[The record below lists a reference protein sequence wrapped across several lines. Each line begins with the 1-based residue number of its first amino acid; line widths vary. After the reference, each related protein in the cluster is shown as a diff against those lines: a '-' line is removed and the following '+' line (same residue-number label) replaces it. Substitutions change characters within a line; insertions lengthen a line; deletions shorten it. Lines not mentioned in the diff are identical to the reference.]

1 MKKILFLI
9 GILVALAGTQVDA
22 QTKYTLSGKIADDAG
37 EALGGGS
44 VMLLQA
50 ADSILQ
56 SFAITDAAGGF
67 KFMDVPPGD
76 YVFKAVFLKHKTLV
90 KLVNATGGNA
100 NIDLGT
106 LKMTPES
113 ANLEGVEITE
123 ERVPVRIKGD
133 TIEYDAK
140 AFTVQPND
148 AVEELFKKLPGMEV
162 DRDGNIKAQ
171 GENVTKIL
179 VDGKEFFGDD
189 PKVASKNLPAE
200 AVDKVQVFDKM
211 SDVSEFTGVDDGS
224 RTRTI
229 NLTLK
234 DDYKTGYFGNVS
246 GGYGTKNRFEGKAN
260 LNRFGEKSQLSFLGQ
275 ANNTNQQGFSMQDYT
290 SFVGGIGNLMR
301 SSDGGQQL
309 DPGELGLNLS
319 SDPSI
324 GFFTTGAG
332 GLNGNFTPNK
342 NTQITASYFYNYLQ
356 KDIERRLFK
365 ETILDEN
372 SFTTTQNGT
381 QEDKNQNH
389 RASIYWKQELDTLT
403 RLSLRVSAKLNTTA
417 STVDDSVRT
426 LQSSGFQNNSLQH
439 YITSSGLQEINPTLN
454 LMHRF
459 RKKGRSTSLTGGFRL
474 NPQDRDVNLLSES
487 SYQLAD
493 TSLLLYDTLRQSQL
507 QDIGLLSYNGRISYV
522 EPIGKHHAIEVYA
535 QHQANINDATKNFFN
550 VDPDAGTSLLD
561 SSLSTDYRSSY
572 SFERGGLTWRW
583 FNQIMNLNT
592 GLAVQYSVLDGE
604 IFTTNTQIRKSFLNV
619 LPSLT
624 MRMKLA
630 KSQNLRLNYN
640 TRVGEPTIAQL
651 QPVPDN
657 SNPLNIT
664 VGNPDLRA
672 EYSHTARLGYN
683 YFDQFSFLSLFG
695 GLSATY
701 TTNKISQ
708 RTSVDSLLRQ
718 VTRPVNVDND
728 LQISANAAFDTPLR
742 KLKIKV
748 GLQGNGTYGRSLV
761 YINDVLNTVNRYT
774 AGGTFRV
781 ENKTKNHFDA
791 SVGVRTSY
799 TVSQYPDAADL
810 NQDYLNSGLFG
821 NLVVYLPKK
830 FTLMT
835 GLDYSLYTGAGVG
848 ATTAVPLWRA
858 YVSKKIFKNGRGEIR
873 FSGYDLLNKNIG
885 ITRTAQLNYTQQ
897 ETVTTLS
904 RYFMGSFT
912 YSIVSVGNKR

>member
-1 MKKILFLI
+1 MKKIFLLI
-9 GILVALAGTQVDA
+9 GILVALTGARLDA
-22 QTKYTLSGKIADDAG
+22 QTKYTLSGRIADDAG

-44 VMLLQA
+44 VMLLHA

-56 SFAITDAAGGF
+56 SFAITDPNGAF
-67 KFMDVPPGD
+67 SFQDVPAGD
-76 YVFKAVFLKHKTLV
+76 YVLKAVFLKHKTLAKIV
-90 KLVNATGGNA
+90 AVAGTDPTM
-100 NIDLGT
+100 DLGT
-106 LKMTPES
+106 YKMTPEA
-113 ANLEGVEITE
+113 ANIEGVEITE
-123 ERVPVRIKGD
+123 ERIPVRIKGD

-200 AVDKVQVFDKM
+200 SVDKVQVFDKM

-224 RTRTI
+224 RSRTI

-234 DDYKTGYFGNVS
+234 EDYKTGYFGNVS
-246 GGYGTKNRFEGKAN
+246 GAYGTKNRFEGKAN

-301 SSDGGQQL
+301 SSDGNQGM

-324 GFFTTGAG
+324 GFFTTGAA
-332 GLNGNFTPNK
+332 GLNGNFTPSK
-342 NTQITASYFYNYLQ
+342 NTQITTSYFFNYLR
-356 KDIERRLFK
+356 KDIERQLFK

-372 SFTTTQNGT
+372 SFTTTQNGV
-381 QEDKNQNH
+381 QRDKNQNH

-403 RLSLRVSAKLNTTA
+403 RLSLRISAKLNTSA
-417 STVDDSVRT
+417 STVEDSVANLRMNGSQT
-426 LQSSGFQNNSLQH
+426 SSLQH
-439 YITSSGLQEINPTLN
+439 YLANAGLQDINPTLN

-459 RKKGRSTSLTGGFRL
+459 RKRGRSASISGGFRL
-474 NPQDRDVNLLSES
+474 NPQDKDVNLLSENS
-487 SYQLAD
+487 FQLSD

-507 QDIGLLSYNGRISYV
+507 QDIGLLSYNGRASYV
-522 EPIGKHHAIEVYA
+522 EPFGKHHAVEIYA
-535 QHQANINDATKNFFN
+535 QHQSTINDATKNFFN
-550 VDPDAGTSLLD
+550 VDPDAGSSVLD
-561 SSLSTDYRSSY
+561 SSLSTDYRSNY
-572 SFERGGLTWRW
+572 TFERGGLTWRW
-583 FNQIMNLNT
+583 FNQRMNLNT
-592 GLAVQYSVLDGE
+592 GLAVQYSVLDGD
-604 IFTTNTQIRKSFLNV
+604 IFTTNTQIRKSFTNL
-619 LPSLT
+619 LPSLS
-624 MRMKLA
+624 MRLKLA

-672 EYSHTARLGYN
+672 EYVNTARLNYN

-708 RTSVDSLLRQ
+708 RTTVDSLLRQ
-718 VTRPVNVDND
+718 VTRPVNVAND
-728 LQISANAAFDTPLR
+728 LQLSANAAFDTPIR
-742 KLKIKV
+742 KLKVKV

-774 AGGTFRV
+774 TGGSFRI

-799 TVSQYPDAADL
+799 TITQYPDAADL
-810 NQDYLNSGLFG
+810 NQNYLNSGLFG
-821 NLVVYLPKK
+821 SVVVYLPKK
-830 FTLMT
+830 FTVMT
-835 GLDYSLYTGAGVG
+835 GLDYSLYSGAGVG
-848 ATTAVPLWRA
+848 SQTAVPLWRA
-858 YVSKKIFKNGRGEIR
+858 YISKKIFKNGRGELR
-873 FSGYDLLNKNIG
+873 VAGFDLLNRNIG

-897 ETVTTLS
+897 ETVNTLS
-904 RYFMGSFT
+904 RYFLGSFT